1 MIKIHTLKKEAKIA
15 LDTVIFIYFLEQHPV
30 YFETVKELFR
40 RIETDKLTAVMS
52 SLVFTELLVP
62 AYRADDITTVN
73 TLSRLLI
80 NFPNIKTVPVSN
92 EISIEAARLR
102 AIFGMRTPD
111 AIHAATALKMDADA
125 IITNDKDFLKLR
137 EHIDIILLDA
147 A

>member
-102 AIFGMRTPD
+102 AILGMKTPD